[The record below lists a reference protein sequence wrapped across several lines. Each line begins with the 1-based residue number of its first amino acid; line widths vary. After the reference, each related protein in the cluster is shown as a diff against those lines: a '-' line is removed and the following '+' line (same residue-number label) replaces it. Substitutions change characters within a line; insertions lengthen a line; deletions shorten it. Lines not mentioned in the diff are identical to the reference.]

1 MCKESEG
8 SGNADSGIQV
18 DIYYLHAPDPA
29 TPIEDT
35 LSAIQQLYTEGK
47 FKRVC
52 TPTIT
57 SRSRRHLA
65 DVSLIV
71 WSVQL

>member
-1 MCKESEG
+1 MTPVG
-8 SGNADSGIQV
+8 TVADEDFKV

-35 LSAIQQLYTEGK
+35 LSAIQQLYKEGK

-52 TPTIT
+52 NSSL
-57 SRSRRHLA
+57 SRKNSN
-65 DVSLIV
+65 
-71 WSVQL
+71 